1 MFKILITWANS
12 QLAQS
17 IAKISPNFSENFEFY
32 FFDKKNLDI
41 TDENKI
47 LEIFE
52 KIKPDFCINTAS
64 YNAVDLAETDSENA
78 LLVNKTAVWNLA
90 KICQK
95 YNSIFIHFS
104 TDYVFDGSQKIYNE
118 NDNPNPLNFY
128 GFSKLEWEKL
138 ALQNCQKTIII
149 RTSWLYS
156 EFNKNFVKTMLNLF
170 ATKTEISVVN
180 DQFGQPTNANNLAN
194 AIMQIIAVEP
204 KNFWIF
210 HFSDFGEISWFDF
223 AVKIAEFSNS
233 SIKINTISTW
243 DFQKINSNYLACRP
257 QNSTL
262 NLDKIQKIYNVKI
275 MNWDESLKKFLQDF
289 LKTTSNFR

>member
-1 MFKILITWANS
+1 MKNILITWANS

-17 IAKISPNFSENFEFY
+17 IAKISHNFHQDFRFY

-41 TDENKI
+41 TNHENVQK
-47 LEIFE
+47 IFE
-52 KIKPDFCINTAS
+52 EIKPDFCINTAS
-64 YNAVDLAETDSENA
+64 YNWVDLAETDSENA
-78 LLVNKTAVWNLA
+78 LLINKTAVWNLA

-95 YNSIFIHFS
+95 YNTIFIHFS

-138 ALQNCQKTIII
+138 ALQNNSQTIII

-194 AIMQIIAVEP
+194 AIMKIITAEP
-204 KNFWIF
+204 KIFGIF
-210 HFSDFGEISWFDF
+210 HFSDFGEISWYDF
-223 AVKIAEFSNS
+223 ANEIAKISNS
-233 SIKINTISTW
+233 SIQILPISSE
-243 DFQKINSNYLACRP
+243 KYNSPAIRP
-257 QNSTL
+257 KYSTL
-262 NLDKIQKIYNVKI
+262 SLEKIQKIYNVEI
-275 MNWDESLKKFLQDF
+275 MNWDESLRKFF
-289 LKTTSNFR
+289 EK

>member
-1 MFKILITWANS
+1 MKNILITWANS
-12 QLAQS
+12 QLAQC

-104 TDYVFDGSQKIYNE
+104 TDYVFDGSQKNYNE

-128 GFSKLEWEKL
+128 WFSKLEWEKL
-138 ALQNCQKTIII
+138 ALQNNSQTIII

-194 AIMQIIAVEP
+194 AIMKIITAES
-204 KNFWIF
+204 KIFGIF

-223 AVKIAEFSNS
+223 ANEIAKISNS
-233 SIKINTISTW
+233 SIQILPISSE
-243 DFQKINSNYLACRP
+243 KYNSPAIRP
-257 QNSTL
+257 KYSTFSL
-262 NLDKIQKIYNVKI
+262 EKIQKIYNVKI
-275 MNWDESLKKFLQDF
+275 MNWDDSLKKFF
-289 LKTTSNFR
+289 EK

>member
-1 MFKILITWANS
+1 MKNILITWANS

-104 TDYVFDGSQKIYNE
+104 TDYVFDGSQKNYNE

-180 DQFGQPTNANNLAN
+180 DQFGQLTNANSLAN
-194 AIMQIIAVEP
+194 AIMQIIALEP
-204 KNFWIF
+204 KIFGIF

-262 NLDKIQKIYNVKI
+262 NLDKIQKIYNIKI
-275 MNWDESLKKFLQDF
+275 QNYEKSLK
-289 LKTTSNFR
+289 NFFHNYKNF